1 MDRRTFLTSLVGA
14 VASKLVVADI
24 DPNDG
29 VTLSPLPQAVPK
41 TEQPPLVFDFGGLTV
56 LGGDLTT
63 LNIQTPYQKCPVTQ
77 QKTVS
82 RHTTVTCTRLVAPKA
97 VWDEVFRR
105 YAEVTKAREN
115 APLKILVGPQCVAT
129 IEYALFTSLGTQVT
143 GDNMVVCESVSLIG
157 VWKELR
163 EACER
168 YVAAYENETP
178 ESRKAFFDAEARLEP
193 ARPCTEPH

>member
-14 VASKLVVADI
+14 VASKYVVADI

-29 VTLSPLPQAVPK
+29 VTMNAAPPQVAVQ
-41 TEQPPLVFDFGGLTV
+41 QPPLVFDFGGLKV
-56 LGGDLTT
+56 LGGDLGT
-63 LNIQTPYQKCPVTQ
+63 LNIQTPYQKCHITQ
-77 QKTVS
+77 QRTVS
-82 RHTTVTCTRLVAPKA
+82 RHTTVTCTKLVAPKA

-115 APLKILVGPQCVAT
+115 APLKILVGEQCVAT
-129 IEYALFTSLGTQVT
+129 IEYALFVSVGSQVT
-143 GDNMVVCESVSLIG
+143 GDDMVVCESVSLVG

-163 EACER
+163 EACEK

-178 ESRKAFFDAEARLEP
+178 ETRTAFFAAEAKLAP
-193 ARPCTEPH
+193 ALNHTEPR